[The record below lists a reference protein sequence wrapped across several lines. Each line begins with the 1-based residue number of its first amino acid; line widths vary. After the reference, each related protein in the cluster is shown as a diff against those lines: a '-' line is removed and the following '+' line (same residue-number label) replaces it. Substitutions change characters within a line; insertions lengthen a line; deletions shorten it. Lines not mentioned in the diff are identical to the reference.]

1 MKPRA
6 IEAESLSLLGTL
18 AKRMGAIV
26 ADVLADADNTPAREL
41 WTLEDACYS
50 IPAHTLSDAAFL
62 VAAMDHKLEAIIDS
76 ARGDLDVRDFCHDV
90 RAGLYSVLAVLK
102 ANGADLD
109 VGIEHLLMPPAENP
123 HISDAEVWRLRKRAG
138 KKVRS

>member
-1 MKPRA
+1 
-6 IEAESLSLLGTL
+6 
-18 AKRMGAIV
+18 MGAIV
-26 ADVLADADNTPAREL
+26 PGLPADMDKIPTREL

-76 ARGDLDVRDFCHDV
+76 ARGDVDVRSFCHDV
-90 RAGLYSVLAVLK
+90 RAGLYSILAVLK
-102 ANGADLD
+102 ANGAELD

-123 HISDAEVWRLRKRAG
+123 HLSDAEVWRLRERAG
-138 KKVRS
+138 KAVRS